1 MDALDMV
8 KETFV
13 GYRPQMPLPS
23 QQRRGFPWPEFHY
36 PDFLKGIKTARSSP
50 TKLKHGFITPTS

>member
-1 MDALDMV
+1 MV

-36 PDFLKGIKTARSSP
+36 PDFLKGIKTQPP
-50 TKLKHGFITPTS
+50 TRAFRLNCFITPTS

>member
-1 MDALDMV
+1 MDALDVV

-36 PDFLKGIKTARSSP
+36 PDFLKGIKTLIL
-50 TKLKHGFITPTS
+50 TLILTLICFITPTS